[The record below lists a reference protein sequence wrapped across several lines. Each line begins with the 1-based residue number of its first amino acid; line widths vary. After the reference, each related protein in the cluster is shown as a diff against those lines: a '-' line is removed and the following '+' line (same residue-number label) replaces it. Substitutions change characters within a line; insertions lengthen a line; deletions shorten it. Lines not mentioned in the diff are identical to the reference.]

1 VNEAASGGRVTP
13 AREVAFEVIRRTFE
27 GGSWA
32 DRALRATAERAGLE
46 GRERGQAQRLAYGAV
61 QRRGTSDHLIALL
74 AERPAG
80 ELDPPVRAALR
91 LGLYELLFA
100 ESVPDHAAVDQAV
113 ELAKRAGARRGAGL
127 VNAVL
132 RRAAREGR
140 VLLAELDDS
149 DPEGAALVHSAP
161 AWLARLW
168 WDELGPLDARSLLAS
183 CNQPAETALRVNTL
197 RHKPEQTLEA
207 LRSAGAAARRPD
219 AAAPLAAPEML
230 VLDGPLAGGVAERL
244 EAGGLA
250 PQSRGSAAVVE
261 LLAPGPGERLL
272 DLCAGPGIK
281 TGQIAARMK
290 NRGELVS
297 VEVDPGRAGQL
308 RENMARLGASC
319 VRVIEADASS
329 AAVGEDYDR
338 VLVDPPCSDLG
349 TLASRPDARWRKSPE
364 MIERVSEL
372 QAGILE
378 RASAA
383 LRPGGTLVYS
393 TCTISRS
400 ENEARIEALVAAAS
414 TGVVPP
420 LALDDLG
427 KDFPQLASA
436 ANSRALQI
444 RPDRDRTTGFFVAR
458 LRRHD

>member
-230 VLDGPLAGGVAERL
+230 VLDGLAGGVAERL
-244 EAGGLA
+244 EAGELA

-297 VEVDPGRAGQL
+297 VEVDPGRAAQL
-308 RENMARLGASC
+308 RENVARLGASC

-400 ENEARIEALVAAAS
+400 ENEARIEALLAAAS

-427 KDFPQLASA
+427 KAFPQLASA